1 MGTRFWLSTC
11 LILMLFGSFAV
22 AASPKK
28 KQKKPPVIKIQ
39 KQEEAPTAAPNLDSK
54 IWRVIPSFGLS
65 RWQGTGFWTG
75 IGIGLPASQMQSWV
89 WGFET
94 NLLLVSQGSLF
105 SSLVGGW
112 YFFGKRRELTH
123 SYSLGLMAGP
133 AFPAGGL
140 PGGNAVT
147 WNAQLE
153 GAWNQRLNEFASL
166 RLLFRLG
173 LIRQQ
178 LFLQPAI
185 GVAFEI

>member
-1 MGTRFWLSTC
+1 MRTRFWLSTC
-11 LILMLFGSFAV
+11 VILILFGSFAV

-28 KQKKPPVIKIQ
+28 KQNKPQAVT
-39 KQEEAPTAAPNLDSK
+39 APIPDSK
-54 IWRVIPSFGLS
+54 IWRVIPSFGFS
-65 RWQGTGFWTG
+65 RWEGTGFWTG
-75 IGIGLPASQMQSWV
+75 LGIGLPAKQIQAWV

-94 NLLLVSQGSLF
+94 NLLLVSRGSLF
-105 SSLVGGW
+105 STLVGGW
-112 YFFGKRRELTH
+112 YFFGKSRELTH

-140 PGGNAVT
+140 PGGNTAT
-147 WNAQLE
+147 WSAQIE

>member
-1 MGTRFWLSTC
+1 MRTRFWLSTC

-28 KQKKPPVIKIQ
+28 KQKKPQVIKIQ
-39 KQEEAPTAAPNLDSK
+39 KREEAPTTPLLPEPK

-65 RWQGTGFWTG
+65 RWEGTGFWTG
-75 IGIGLPASQMQSWV
+75 LGIGLPAPQMQSWV

-112 YFFGKRRELTH
+112 YFFGKSRELTR

-133 AFPAGGL
+133 AFPAAGL
-140 PGGNAVT
+140 PGGNTAT
-147 WNAQLE
+147 WIAQVE

-166 RLLFRLG
+166 RLLVRFG